1 MAGTMSLLSLDVFD
15 TLLTRVY
22 ARPADVFTEV
32 AQALAAAA
40 LLPGQPGEWI
50 QRRLAIEAG
59 MWRDGSR
66 AVTLEAIYAALGE
79 RDGWSEE
86 QVRRAMAI
94 EIEAEIAAH
103 AAVPALRSRIEAW
116 RRSGGN
122 VAFVS
127 DMYLPSPA
135 LRRSLQRHGWIE
147 PGDHLFV
154 SGDCQ
159 ATKAGGRMFSLVME
173 HTGVAAHA
181 ITHIGDNQRAD
192 VVIPQRLGMNA
203 EHFTNVALNRFELRA
218 AGAGGVAA
226 HAASLYAGCMRLARL
241 DGLDAATSAE
251 ASSRHDAIWRI
262 GTGVAGPVLTAFTL
276 WVLQRA
282 AALGV
287 RRLYFLARDGQIL
300 YRIAQTLE
308 AQRRYGIELRYLYA
322 SRQAWHP
329 PAIVSLDESDFDWL
343 FDATAGGPTLNQIAA
358 RLTVP
363 RDLLALAC
371 AACTGAP
378 MDPDAPLQPAD
389 IARLKQALA
398 SAPLRAIVL
407 ERSAAVR
414 EEALGYLRQEGLF
427 EQVPYALVDIGW
439 NGRLQRS
446 LGKMLATAGDR
457 PTPGTLGFYFG
468 LWQKSRAC
476 AEDRMEGFFHDPD
489 RHNARRRPLCNG
501 PLLEQF
507 TEADHGTTLGYG
519 RLDTQWQPVLKEAR
533 NTVAIEWGLE
543 IQHAAILAFAR
554 QVQAHFLPRVTD
566 IPKDLL
572 ESLPESLL
580 DEFLFRPDLA
590 EADAY
595 GSFEKTGAQEHGDQA
610 ELAPRIGALV
620 AMRLALLGQGRFGR
634 AGDPRVLWLPGSLTR
649 SGLSWMN
656 RWVRFRNALGQQFG
670 H

>member
-1 MAGTMSLLSLDVFD
+1 MAGTVSLLSLDVFD

-22 ARPADVFTEV
+22 ARPADIFTEI

-40 LLPGQPGEWI
+40 LLPGRPGEWI
-50 QRRLAIEAG
+50 QRRLAIEAR

-79 RDGWSEE
+79 QDGWSEE
-86 QVRRAMAI
+86 QIGRAMAI
-94 EIEAEIAAH
+94 EIETELAAH
-103 AAVPALRSRIEAW
+103 AAVPALRSRIKAW

-127 DMYLPSPA
+127 DMYLPGLA

-203 EHFTNVALNRFELRA
+203 EHFANVALNRFELRA
-218 AGAGGVAA
+218 AGAGGAAA

-241 DGLDAATSAE
+241 DRPDAAVGADT
-251 ASSRHDAIWRI
+251 SSRRDAIWRI
-262 GTGVAGPVLTAFTL
+262 GTGVAGPVLTAFAL
-276 WVLQRA
+276 WVLERA

-300 YRIAQTLE
+300 YRISQTLD

-329 PAIVSLDESDFDWL
+329 PAIVRLDDSDFDWL
-343 FDATAGGPTLNQIAA
+343 FDGAAGGPTLNQVAS

-363 RDLLALAC
+363 SDLLATTC
-371 AACTGAP
+371 TTRTGARL
-378 MDPDAPLQPAD
+378 DPDAPLQPAD
-389 IARLKQALA
+389 IARLQRALA
-398 SAPLRAIVL
+398 SAPLRDIVL
-407 ERSAAVR
+407 ERSGAVR

-446 LGKMLATAGDR
+446 LGKMLAAASDR

-468 LWQKSRAC
+468 LWQKARAC

-489 RHNARRRPLCNG
+489 RSGAHRRPLCNG

-507 TEADHGTTLGYG
+507 TEADHGTTLGYRHSG
-519 RLDTQWQPVLKEAR
+519 TRWRPVLKEER
-533 NTVAIEWGLE
+533 NTAAIEWGLE
-543 IQHAAILAFAR
+543 IQHEAILAFAGH
-554 QVQAHFLPRVTD
+554 VQAHFLPRVAAM
-566 IPKDLL
+566 PENFL
-572 ESLPESLL
+572 ESLSENLL

-590 EADAY
+590 EANTY
-595 GSFEKTGAQEHGDQA
+595 GSFEKTGAQEHGDHA
-610 ELAPRIGALV
+610 ELAPRIGALL

-634 AGDPRVLWLPGSLTR
+634 AKDPRILWLQGSLTR

-656 RWVRFRNALGQQFG
+656 RWVRVRNALGQQFG
-670 H
+670 N